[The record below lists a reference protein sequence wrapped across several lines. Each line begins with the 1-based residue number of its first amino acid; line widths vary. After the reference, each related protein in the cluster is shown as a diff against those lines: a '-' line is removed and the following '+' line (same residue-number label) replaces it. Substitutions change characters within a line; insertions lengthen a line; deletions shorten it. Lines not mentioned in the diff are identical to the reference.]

1 MLLASRFCFQ
11 NTPKY
16 VHIFVLFCQK
26 IYKNNNNRL
35 IYYQS
40 QLFDIYYLHYTY
52 TFDIYNNFI
61 VFYTYVLLTYIYSG
75 NLEISLFSSLIK
87 LNCRYLPIFKL
98 HFKRLKKHRKN
109 GLILQTGL
117 FEENGVVSRYLPIY
131 LYDNVSKKKRLLL
144 VHKLPTHLK
153 KAKIWKG
160 LFPLKS
166 FPLPQ
171 RIIKS
176 SETFTIFKMEQ
187 FFFFEWGI
195 HRRNFFPVFFCPVSN
210 RQEVRGNS

>member
-1 MLLASRFCFQ
+1 M
-11 NTPKY
+11 
-16 VHIFVLFCQK
+16 
-26 IYKNNNNRL
+26 
-35 IYYQS
+35 
-40 QLFDIYYLHYTY
+40 D
-52 TFDIYNNFI
+52 
-61 VFYTYVLLTYIYSG
+61 SG

-98 HFKRLKKHRKN
+98 HFKWLKKHRKN

-117 FEENGVVSRYLPIY
+117 FIEENGVMSRYLPIY
-131 LYDNVSKKKRLLL
+131 LYDNVSKKKKRLLL
-144 VHKLPTHLK
+144 VHKLPPTHLK

-176 SETFTIFKMEQ
+176 SETFTICKMEQ
-187 FFFFEWGI
+187 FFCEWGI
-195 HRRNFFPVFFCPVSN
+195 YRRNFFSCIFLPRSKPPRSTGKQLVTNKFNV
-210 RQEVRGNS
+210 